1 MSSIKNHVQETAP
14 GIVGTSLAGSFTFV
28 GFVNSSLPILQAISL
43 LIGIAVGVITFVYYY
58 KRVKKGE

>member
-1 MSSIKNHVQETAP
+1 
-14 GIVGTSLAGSFTFV
+14 V